1 MKQNPVSFQLKL
13 NPEDFLP
20 ATEEEK
26 QSQII
31 MRESVSFWKDGMRRL
46 VRNKVA
52 MVSLVVII
60 VVMIFS
66 FIVPGFYPYSYKEQA
81 KGANN
86 LAPME
91 YSEEEQAR
99 IDAGEKVFP
108 HIFGT
113 DNLGRDYAIRV
124 MMGSRI
130 SLLVGLIATGIIFII
145 GSAYGSIAAFFGG
158 KVDLI
163 MMRIVDILSGIPSL
177 IYLILIMMFLGN
189 TMSSILLAM
198 CLTFWITTAR
208 MVRGQILQ
216 IKEQDYVQAAKA
228 LGADT
233 GRIIMK
239 HLLPNTLG
247 IIMVDITMSVP
258 GFIFSEAFL
267 SYIGLGVKP
276 PETSWGALASA
287 GQQQLMF
294 YPYQLFFP
302 CLLIVLTILSFHLI
316 GDGLS
321 DALDPKLRQ

>member
-1 MKQNPVSFQLKL
+1 MEENVKMNM
-13 NPEDFLP
+13 EDFSPTDDLFVRVG
-20 ATEEEK
+20 TEGLSGEEIGRK
-26 QSQII
+26 SLTYWADVWRRFRSNKLALLGMFLLIGVVVLLFTGPLISGKDYQFIDASLKNISPCAEHWFGTDDMGRDLFTRVCVGGRISIYIGLCCTLVMFVIGALLGALAGLKGGLVDDVI
-31 MRESVSFWKDGMRRL
+31 MRICEFIGNL
-46 VRNKVA
+46 PY
-52 MVSLVVII
+52 LII
-60 VVMIFS
+60 VV
-66 FIVPGFYPYSYKEQA
+66 
-81 KGANN
+81 
-86 LAPME
+86 
-91 YSEEEQAR
+91 
-99 IDAGEKVFP
+99 
-108 HIFGT
+108 
-113 DNLGRDYAIRV
+113 
-124 MMGSRI
+124 
-130 SLLVGLIATGIIFII
+130 
-145 GSAYGSIAAFFGG
+145 
-158 KVDLI
+158 
-163 MMRIVDILSGIPSL
+163 ILSMVMGRSL
-177 IYLILIMMFLGN
+177 FSLVFA
-189 TMSSILLAM
+189 MS
-198 CLTFWITTAR
+198 LTAWVGTAR